1 VNRDESSTGVRTPAR
16 GRATAARQHT
26 LREYNLALVSQA
38 LFDAPRPRSRADIAA
53 ATGLT
58 RATVS
63 VLVDQLIEARLVREL
78 PPVTPLRAGRPAVP
92 LTPAGRTVVGL
103 GLEVNVDYLGG
114 TVLDLTG
121 QVVAQEVV
129 PGDLHGADPA
139 EVLGRLGALA
149 RRLVADVEAQDMQV
163 AGARLALPG
172 LVDARAGRLQVAPN
186 LGWSSFLPVP
196 LLGLPDRLPVEIAN
210 EANLAGLA
218 QLAPPVLPSPEGRE
232 TSPPGSRHSRPD
244 DVAPPVPSSFL
255 YVSGEVGIG
264 SAIVIDRELFLGNRG
279 WSGEI
284 GHVVVDPHGPRC
296 LCGAT
301 GCLEQY
307 AGKDAMLRAAGIPL
321 DAPIE
326 TFLDALAD
334 GDPSALTAAT
344 SAGTALGRALAN
356 FVNLVDIETVLLGG
370 IYTDLLPHLRDAVTT
385 ELTTRVLASPWTEL
399 DLRAALVAGHAAM
412 IGGART
418 VLREV
423 VAAPSAWTAPSG
435 WTASD

>member
-1 VNRDESSTGVRTPAR
+1 MNRDESSTGVRTPTRAR
-16 GRATAARQHT
+16 PTAARQHT

-92 LTPAGRTVVGL
+92 LTPAERTIVGL

-129 PGDLHGADPA
+129 PGDLHGSDPA

-149 RRLVADVEAQDMQV
+149 RRLVEDVEAQDMQA

-186 LGWSSFLPVP
+186 LGWSSFLPLP

-218 QLAPPVLPSPEGRE
+218 QLVAGAQGR
-232 TSPPGSRHSRPD
+232 RPD
-244 DVAPPVPSSFL
+244 DAAPPVPSSFL

-307 AGKDAMLRAAGIPL
+307 AGKDAMLRAAGIPM
-321 DAPIE
+321 DAPVE
-326 TFLDALAD
+326 TFLDALAE
-334 GDPSALTAAT
+334 GTPSAREAAT

-370 IYTDLLPHLRDAVTT
+370 IYTDLLPYLREALTT

-399 DLRAALVAGHAAM
+399 DLRPALVAGHAAM

-418 VLREV
+418 VLRDV
-423 VAAPSAWTAPSG
+423 VAAPSAWT
-435 WTASD
+435 TSD

>member
-1 VNRDESSTGVRTPAR
+1 MNRDESSTGVRTPTRAR
-16 GRATAARQHT
+16 PTAARQHT

-92 LTPAGRTVVGL
+92 LTPAERTIVGL

-129 PGDLHGADPA
+129 PGDLHGSDPA

-149 RRLVADVEAQDMQV
+149 RRLVQDVEAEDMQV

-186 LGWSSFLPVP
+186 LGWSSFLPLP

-218 QLAPPVLPSPEGRE
+218 QLVADTQGR
-232 TSPPGSRHSRPD
+232 RPD
-244 DVAPPVPSSFL
+244 DAAPPVPSSFL

-307 AGKDAMLRAAGIPL
+307 AGKDAMLRAAGIPV
-321 DAPIE
+321 DEPVE
-326 TFLDALAD
+326 TFLDALAE
-334 GDPSALTAAT
+334 GTPSARAAAT

-370 IYTDLLPHLRDAVTT
+370 IYTDLLPYLRESLTT

-399 DLRAALVAGHAAM
+399 DLRPALVAGHAAM

-418 VLREV
+418 VLRDV
-423 VAAPSAWTAPSG
+423 VAAPSAWT
-435 WTASD
+435 TSD

>member
-1 VNRDESSTGVRTPAR
+1 MNRDESSTGVRTPSRAR
-16 GRATAARQHT
+16 PTAARQHT

-53 ATGLT
+53 TTGLT

-92 LTPAGRTVVGL
+92 LTPAERTIVGL

-129 PGDLHGADPA
+129 PGDLHGSDPA
-139 EVLGRLGALA
+139 AVLGRLGTLA
-149 RRLVADVEAQDMQV
+149 RRLVERVEAQDMQV

-218 QLAPPVLPSPEGRE
+218 QLVAPVRPGASVG
-232 TSPPGSRHSRPD
+232 TPGSAGPPTRPD

-307 AGKDAMLRAAGIPL
+307 AGKDAMLRTAGIPL

-326 TFLDALAD
+326 RFLDALEEGA
-334 GDPSALTAAT
+334 PSAREAAT

-370 IYTDLLPHLRDAVTT
+370 IYTDLLPHLREALTT

-399 DLRAALVAGHAAM
+399 DLRPALVAGHAAM

-418 VLREV
+418 VLRDV
-423 VAAPSAWTAPSG
+423 VAAPSAWT
-435 WTASD
+435 TSD

>member
-1 VNRDESSTGVRTPAR
+1 MNRDESSTSVRTPTR
-16 GRATAARQHT
+16 GRSTAARQHT

-38 LFDAPRPRSRADIAA
+38 VFDATTPRSRADIAGT
-53 ATGLT
+53 TGLT

-78 PPVTPLRAGRPAVP
+78 PPATPLRAGRPAVP
-92 LTPAGRTVVGL
+92 LTPAERTVVGL

-129 PGDLHGADPA
+129 PGDLHGSDPA

-149 RRLVADVEAQDMQV
+149 RRLVEEVESQDMQV

-196 LLGLPDRLPVEIAN
+196 LLGLPERLPVEIAN

-218 QLAPPVLPSPEGRE
+218 QLVAPAPASPGDGDQRAGAAA
-232 TSPPGSRHSRPD
+232 THGASSAPD
-244 DVAPPVPSSFL
+244 GAAPPVPSSFL

-321 DAPIE
+321 DAPVE
-326 TFLDALAD
+326 TFLDALEEGA
-334 GDPSALTAAT
+334 PSALDAAA

-356 FVNLVDIETVLLGG
+356 FVNLIDIETVLLGG
-370 IYTDLLPHLRDAVTT
+370 IYTDLLPHLREPLTT

-399 DLRAALVAGHAAM
+399 DLRPALVAEHAAM

-418 VLREV
+418 VLRDV
-423 VAAPSAWTAPSG
+423 VAAPSAWTA
-435 WTASD
+435 SD

>member
-1 VNRDESSTGVRTPAR
+1 VNRDESSTAVRTPAR
-16 GRATAARQHT
+16 GRSTAARQHT
-26 LREYNLALVSQA
+26 LREHNLALVSLA

-92 LTPAGRTVVGL
+92 LTPAERTIVGL

-114 TVLDLTG
+114 SALDLTG

-129 PGDLHGADPA
+129 PGDLHGSDPA
-139 EVLGRLGALA
+139 TVLGRLGTLA
-149 RRLVADVEAQDMQV
+149 RRLVSDLEAQDMQV

-196 LLGLPDRLPVEIAN
+196 LLGLPDRVPVEIAN

-218 QLAPPVLPSPEGRE
+218 QLAPPRPATGSPTPSPQ
-232 TSPPGSRHSRPD
+232 PD
-244 DVAPPVPSSFL
+244 DDARPAPSSFL

-284 GHVVVDPHGPRC
+284 GHVAVDPRGPRC
-296 LCGAT
+296 LCGAL

-326 TFLDALAD
+326 RLLDALD
-334 GDPSALTAAT
+334 EGSPSAREAVE

-356 FVNLVDIETVLLGG
+356 FVNLIDIETVLLGG

-399 DLRAALVAGHAAM
+399 DLRPALVAGHAAM

-418 VLREV
+418 VLRDV
-423 VAAPSAWTAPSG
+423 VASPSAWTA
-435 WTASD
+435 SD

>member
-1 VNRDESSTGVRTPAR
+1 MNRDESSTSVRTPTR
-16 GRATAARQHT
+16 GRSTAARQHT

-38 LFDAPRPRSRADIAA
+38 IFDATTPRSRADIAGS
-53 ATGLT
+53 TGLT

-78 PPVTPLRAGRPAVP
+78 PPATPLRAGRPAVP
-92 LTPAGRTVVGL
+92 LTPAERTVVGL

-129 PGDLHGADPA
+129 PGDLHGSDPA

-149 RRLVADVEAQDMQV
+149 RRLVEEVEAQDMQV

-196 LLGLPDRLPVEIAN
+196 LLGLPERLPVQIAN

-218 QLAPPVLPSPEGRE
+218 QLVAPALPGEGDPRAGS
-232 TSPPGSRHSRPD
+232 TIARTPHPGPD

-321 DAPIE
+321 DAPVE
-326 TFLDALAD
+326 RFLDALEEGA
-334 GDPSALTAAT
+334 PSALDAAA

-356 FVNLVDIETVLLGG
+356 FVNLIDIETVLLGG
-370 IYTDLLPHLRDAVTT
+370 IYTDLLPHLREPLTV

-399 DLRAALVAGHAAM
+399 DLRPALVAGHAAM

-418 VLREV
+418 VLRDV
-423 VAAPSAWTAPSG
+423 VAAPSAWT
-435 WTASD
+435 TSD